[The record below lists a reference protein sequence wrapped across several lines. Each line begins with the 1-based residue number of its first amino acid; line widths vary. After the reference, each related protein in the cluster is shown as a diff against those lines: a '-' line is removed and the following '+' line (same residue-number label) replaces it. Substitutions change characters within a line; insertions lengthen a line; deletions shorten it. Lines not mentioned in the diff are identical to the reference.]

1 MNSGLNKTKLPLR
14 LLLAEQHLSQS
25 EASPQQAVVLGVG
38 AGPRCAAGSQ
48 GVM

>member
-1 MNSGLNKTKLPLR
+1 MNGGLNKTKLPLR
-14 LLLAEQHLSQS
+14 LLLAVQHLSQS
-25 EASPQQAVVLGVG
+25 EASPQQTAAPG